1 MSSRAPTPDAPAA
14 RAARVAHSIL
24 DAAELATL
32 CAADYGL
39 ATPLRAQLIAHGQN
53 DWYALKSARAGDAG
67 PVQRWALRVLKHG
80 SRSPEQLRSELDW
93 QRRIATRLPVAAV
106 PEPRGGAVAMRL
118 LAPEGERFACLY
130 GWIEGTT
137 LDAAL
142 SERDAFDGG
151 ELLGRLHGLAA
162 QLAPGS
168 RRHDLGEKLARTAA
182 ALDSAL
188 ADEDERLLV
197 AAARRAADPAV
208 RAATSLPQG
217 SLHGDLHFG
226 NLRRDPLGR
235 LWLLDFDD
243 CGHGALCVDL
253 TPFAWRNRCESL
265 PTALDEAFEAGYSS
279 RRALTAA
286 ERAAL
291 PGLHVARALYLAGV
305 FARDRDI
312 LGRVPGF
319 DRPFGHYLGIVRAAL
334 ARC

>member
-1 MSSRAPTPDAPAA
+1 MSSRSPTPPAPAA
-14 RAARVAHSIL
+14 RAVRVAHSIL
-24 DAAELATL
+24 DAAELAAL

-39 ATPLRAQLIAHGQN
+39 ASPLHARLIAHGQN
-53 DWYALKSARAGDAG
+53 DWYALESTRAGAAG
-67 PVQRWALRVLKHG
+67 SVQRWALRVLKHG
-80 SRSPEQLRSELDW
+80 SRSLEQLRCELDW
-93 QRRIATRLPVAAV
+93 QRRLATQLPVAAV
-106 PEPRGGAVAMRL
+106 PERRGGGALRL

-130 GWIEGTT
+130 GWIEGAT
-137 LDAAL
+137 LDAGL
-142 SERDAFDGG
+142 SERDAFEGG
-151 ELLGRLHGLAA
+151 ELLARLHGLTT

-182 ALDSAL
+182 SLDAALE
-188 ADEDERLLV
+188 DEDERLLV
-197 AAARRAADPAV
+197 AAARRAAEPAV
-208 RAATSLPQG
+208 RAATSLSQG

-243 CGHGALCVDL
+243 CGLGALCVDL
-253 TPFAWRNRCESL
+253 TPFKWRNRCESL

-279 RRALTAA
+279 RRTLSAA

-319 DRPFGHYLGIVRAAL
+319 DRPFGHYLGLIREAL
-334 ARC
+334 ERC